1 MSELHKFIFDGL
13 PVRGM
18 IVRLTDAWQ
27 EVLARRAANTA
38 TGAYPPRVSEML
50 GEMLA
55 AGVLMQSNIK
65 FNGALVLQI
74 MGDGPVKVAVAEIQS
89 DLSLRATAN
98 VQGEVALDSS
108 LSEMVNV
115 LNQGRCAITLDP
127 KDKQPGQ
134 QPYQGV
140 VSLHGDRKEKLESL
154 SLVLEHYMLQSEQ
167 LDTKLVLAANDQVAA
182 GLLIQRLPVQGERN
196 LGGMSTAG
204 PPQGAKAPMGGS
216 ATAAGVERGGTDWS
230 KEDDIGIDEAFNRIA
245 LFASSLKREEL
256 LGLDI
261 DTILHRLFWEEKVL
275 RFEPAHPRFACT
287 CSRERVANMLH
298 NLGAAEVESIL
309 TEQERVE
316 VGCDF
321 CGVQYRFDAV
331 DAAAIFTQ
339 PLDHPPGPTT
349 VQ

>member
-1 MSELHKFIFDGL
+1 
-13 PVRGM
+13 M
-18 IVRLTDAWQ
+18 IVRLTSTWQ
-27 EVLARRAANTA
+27 EVLARRAANTS

-55 AGVLMQSNIK
+55 AGALMQSNIK

-89 DLSLRATAN
+89 DLSMRATAT
-98 VQGEVALDSS
+98 VQGEVAIDSK

-115 LNQGRCAITLDP
+115 LNKGRCAITLDP
-127 KDKQPGQ
+127 KDKFPGQ

-140 VSLHGDRKEKLESL
+140 VPLHGDNNEKLENL
-154 SLVLEHYMLQSEQ
+154 AEVLEHYMLQSEQ
-167 LDTKLVLAANDQVAA
+167 LDTKLVLAADDKVAA
-182 GLLIQRLPVQGERN
+182 GLLIQRLPVQGDKN
-196 LGGMSTAG
+196 LGEKS
-204 PPQGAKAPMGGS
+204 
-216 ATAAGVERGGTDWS
+216 R
-230 KEDDIGIDEAFNRIA
+230 EDEIGINEAFNRIA
-245 LFASSLKREEL
+245 LFASSLKRDEL
-256 LGLDI
+256 LSLDV

-275 RFEPAHPRFACT
+275 RFEPRQPRFACT
-287 CSRERVANMLH
+287 CSRERVASMLH
-298 NLGAAEVESIL
+298 SLGVAEVESIL

-321 CGVQYRFDAV
+321 CGAQYRFDAV

-339 PLDHPPGPTT
+339 PLAQSPGPTT